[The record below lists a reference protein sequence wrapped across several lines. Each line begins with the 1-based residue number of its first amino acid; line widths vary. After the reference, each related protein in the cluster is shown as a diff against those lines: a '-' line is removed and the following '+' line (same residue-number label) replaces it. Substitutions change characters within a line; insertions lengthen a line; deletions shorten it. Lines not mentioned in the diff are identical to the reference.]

1 MPTTD
6 TSQNTSIQDPADLGE
21 GSFETVEQAT
31 GGTVAIEETDAQ
43 SEDDLLK
50 QMQALIDE
58 AGSDLDAMFESPEE
72 VDASERGQVDHSVVD
87 GSPAAEAQAIGD
99 IDAAL
104 ASASVDEYDGLAGD
118 FETVTQA
125 TGEAGAPAAGA
136 SFGRAP
142 VAVSAAEPGDEGA
155 GFEDDAD
162 VLDGAF
168 DSVDQVVAAEAG
180 PDADQD
186 AQEVD
191 PLDGDF
197 ESPDE
202 LLGFAPPTGPGAA
215 EASTGFEAD
224 PLQDEPPAPTPVAVK
239 AAAVSKPASP
249 AGAAAKRGSDK
260 AAAPAAV
267 EAVKEALPAEGY
279 RVVTLR
285 LPTFPRVA
293 ASAGPLARRGRD
305 LSLYGLSMVNRPVTK
320 LSPDL
325 RQALSWGAVAVALPG
340 LVLLVCGLIF

>member
-1 MPTTD
+1 MTHPPDMMSTKH
-6 TSQNTSIQDPADLGE
+6 PADVGE

-31 GGTVAIEETDAQ
+31 GGVVAAEEPEAQ

-50 QMQALIDE
+50 QMQALVDE
-58 AGSDLDAMFESPEE
+58 AGNDLDAMFESPAE
-72 VDASERGQVDHSVVD
+72 VDAGERGVVGDAVVD
-87 GSPAAEAQAIGD
+87 ESSAAEAEAIGD

-104 ASASVDEYDGLAGD
+104 ASASLDQYDGLAGD
-118 FETVTQA
+118 FDTVTQA
-125 TGEAGAPAAGA
+125 TGEAEAPEAAA
-136 SFGRAP
+136 VVEPRA
-142 VAVSAAEPGDEGA
+142 ARDHGA

-186 AQEVD
+186 AQEAD

-202 LLGFAPPTGPGAA
+202 LLGIAPPAGLVAA

-224 PLQDEPPAPTPVAVK
+224 PLQDETPAPVAVAAAAARKPAPTV
-239 AAAVSKPASP
+239 
-249 AGAAAKRGSDK
+249 GAAMKRGPEK
-260 AAAPAAV
+260 GAAPAAPAAV
-267 EAVKEALPAEGY
+267 EAVKEASPAEGY

-285 LPTFPRVA
+285 LPTFPRVM

-305 LSLYGLSMVNRPVTK
+305 LSLYGLSMVNRPVAK

-340 LVLLVCGLIF
+340 LVLLVCGLIL